1 MQQQE
6 TSLSRDH
13 HADLIRDRE
22 TATSLETFFGEE
34 YLNVTKEFRAVA
46 RGQSV
51 KKNNMTLNQ
60 RQPFFRKLSR
70 SQVTSPSLLQQL
82 KDHPSNL
89 THCGEARK
97 GGFQSA
103 PLGMAD

>member
-1 MQQQE
+1 
-6 TSLSRDH
+6 LRRDS

-34 YLNVTKEFRAVA
+34 YLNVSKEFRAVA

-60 RQPFFRKLSR
+60 RQPFFRKRPLS
-70 SQVTSPSLLQQL
+70 QATSPLLL
-82 KDHPSNL
+82 
-89 THCGEARK
+89 
-97 GGFQSA
+97 
-103 PLGMAD
+103 